1 MKSNLVKII
10 VGTCLAVLLIA
21 IGGALAV
28 NHVVK
33 RSIPDYKAT
42 KQLEGLSAPVEIFYD
57 EFKAAHIVAQT
68 KHDLFFA
75 QGYAHARERLW
86 QMELQRRVA
95 MGRLSEVLGEGAI
108 GFDKLFRTIGINR
121 LAKALWAW
129 EGLSEDSRMVLTAY
143 SAGVNAFLNEVHRK
157 ESSLPIEFDILGYE
171 PELWSPEDCLA
182 IIRLMGWEL
191 NIAWHIDIA
200 LAEIEHK
207 LGKAKAME
215 LYPEYPKDKPV
226 IVSVQTTP
234 QAIQALTAFRNS
246 DSKVREALG
255 SLGSHIGSNAWV
267 VTRSKSVTGKAI
279 LANDPHLGFMTPS
292 RWYEMQLICKAEKL
306 NAAGCSLPGTPA
318 LVLGKTDKLAWG
330 LTNVMADDCD
340 FFLTSDTT
348 FTEILEE
355 IKVKNGE
362 PVQLLVKLY
371 NNKHVSGVVISEDV
385 RHDFQGLKT
394 EVLPTFAKEKKAVV
408 MQWTGFEKSDE
419 LKAVLD
425 VLYANNWEEFRKA
438 LRQFAVPG
446 QNFLYADT
454 AGNIGY
460 QPAVKIPIRLD
471 KQGFSLRNA
480 DDSLQAW
487 QGFIPFDSLPYCFNP
502 PSDFIV
508 NANNKLVGDDYPYY
522 LSALWEPPARAER
535 ITELIRAKDSLSL
548 SDIEAM
554 QFDVVS
560 PMARDLMPY
569 VMNAISNDTV
579 PRYQRAIA
587 YLKNWQYDFSE
598 KEIAPTI
605 FAQLLKQLLRNTFHD
620 ELGDDVY
627 QNYLALINSPTRTIQ
642 RLLADSSV
650 TLIQRNALI
659 VEEVVFNHWFDD
671 VTTPAIRETRDD
683 IIRKSFREAVDILTE
698 KISPNDADWQWG
710 KHHTLTVRH
719 LFGQKSND
727 GIARFFNFETIPTA
741 GTATTINNGE
751 YYFRQ
756 YDPDG
761 KALVNLEHK
770 VGASSRRIIDLSN
783 PEFFLSILPGGNSG
797 EPASRHYSDQL
808 PLWQKGKLRQFLTNP
823 QAFQS
828 SAFMKTQLLPKQV
841 KSLD

>member
-1 MKSNLVKII
+1 MKSRII
-10 VGTCLAVLLIA
+10 KAVVGIGIAFLLIA
-21 IGGALAV
+21 LGGAVAV
-28 NHVVK
+28 NHLIK
-33 RSIPDYKAT
+33 RSIPNYQAT
-42 KQLEGLSAPVEIFYD
+42 KRLEGLSAPVQIFYD
-57 EFKAAHIVAQT
+57 EFKAAHIVAET
-68 KHDLFFA
+68 KRDLFFA

-86 QMELQRRVA
+86 QMELQRRA
-95 MGRLSEVLGEGAI
+95 ATGRLSEVLGEGAI
-108 GFDKLFRTIGINR
+108 GFDKLFRTVGINR

-129 EGLSEDSRMVLTAY
+129 DGLSETSRAALAAY
-143 SAGVNAFLNEVHRK
+143 SAGVNAFLDEVRRK
-157 ESSLPIEFDILGYE
+157 ESSLPIEFDVLGYE

-182 IIRLMGWEL
+182 IVRLMGWEL

-215 LYPEYPKDKPV
+215 LYPDYPKGKPI
-226 IVSVQTTP
+226 IVSNEPTA
-234 QAIQALTAFRNS
+234 QAVQALTAFRES
-246 DSKVREALG
+246 DSEFRAAFG
-255 SLGSHIGSNAWV
+255 SLGSHIGSNAWA
-267 VTRSKSVTGKAI
+267 VTRRKSTTGKAI

-292 RWYEMQLICKAEKL
+292 RWYEVHLVCKSETL

-348 FTEILEE
+348 FTELVEE

-362 PVQLLVKLY
+362 PVPLLVRLY
-371 NNKHVSGVVISEDV
+371 SKNGVSGVVIPEDV
-385 RHDFQGLKT
+385 RRSFQGLKT
-394 EVLPTFAKEKKAVV
+394 ELVPSLAKEKKAVV

-419 LKAVLD
+419 LKAMHDL
-425 VLYANNWEEFRKA
+425 LFANNWEDFRSA
-438 LRQFAVPG
+438 LRHFAVPG

-487 QGFIPFDSLPYCFNP
+487 HGFIPFDSLPHLFNP

-508 NANNKLVGDDYPYY
+508 NANNKLVSDEYRYY
-522 LSALWEPPARAER
+522 LSALWEPPSRAER
-535 ITELIRAKDSLSL
+535 ITELILEKEQLSP
-548 SDIEAM
+548 SDFEAM

-569 VMNAISNDTV
+569 LMNAISNDTTDKHK
-579 PRYQRAIA
+579 RAIE
-587 YLKNWQYDFSE
+587 YLKNWNYNFSE

-605 FAQLLKQLLRNTFHD
+605 FAQFLKQLLRNTFHD
-620 ELGDDVY
+620 ELGDDAY

-642 RLLADSSV
+642 RLLADSSIKLV
-650 TLIQRNALI
+650 QRDSMM
-659 VEEVVFNHWFDD
+659 VEEVIYSDWFDD
-671 VTTPAIRETRDD
+671 VTTPDVKETRDD
-683 IIRKSFREAVDILTE
+683 ILRKSFHEAIEILTE
-698 KISPNDADWQWG
+698 KASPNDANWQWG
-710 KHHTLTVRH
+710 KWHTLTVRH

-727 GIARFFNFETIPTA
+727 AVARFFNFETVPSI

-756 YDPDG
+756 SDPDG

-770 VGASSRRIIDLSN
+770 VGASSRRVIDLSN
-783 PEFFLSILPGGNSG
+783 PKSFRAILPGGNSG
-797 EPASRHYSDQL
+797 EPASPHYNDQL
-808 PLWQKGKLRQFLTNP
+808 PLWRKGKLRDFVTNP
-823 QAFQS
+823 DALQS
-828 SAFMKTQLLPKQV
+828 PKFLKTELLPK
-841 KSLD
+841 